1 MERRREGE
9 GKKRENQERRWGF
22 YCGEG
27 EFSISVPKQS
37 YHYYKGPYVL
47 ELSRKLFLSLFVTL
61 F

>member
-9 GKKRENQERRWGF
+9 GKKRKNQERRWGF

-37 YHYYKGPYVL
+37 NNYYNGPYVL
-47 ELSRKLFLSLFVTL
+47 ELSRKLFLYL
-61 F
+61 